1 MQPPWV
7 QTFKNLFTT
16 LKIPV
21 TILGTENTKI
31 NEFLM
36 NYSVNRNMKKYR
48 AEPILKAADKKSYF

>member
-1 MQPPWV
+1 MDSSTQV
-7 QTFKNLFTT
+7 HV
-16 LKIPV
+16 V
-21 TILGTENTKI
+21 TKREKENTKI